1 MKKSLIKTGVAFVL
15 SLFLSWVYFYTP
27 QGLFSLDHKLRD
39 YMFVLRGELPKSDN
53 IVIIDIDNKS
63 LKNTGQW
70 PWSRNII
77 SKLITNLSNAN
88 AGIIGLDMVFA
99 EKDQSSPHLLK
110 KKFPQIIQNL
120 PNYDEQLAKIF
131 SSSPVVGGYVF
142 TDEKTS
148 ETRTPQ
154 IPAIFIEKGLKGS
167 NYLKDSKGVVLN
179 IPTLQNALYSS
190 GFFLIS
196 DNEGG
201 VVRSVPLVLKYKDII
216 YPSLA
221 FEMLR
226 IYSQA
231 KKVEILGDKEGIE
244 YIHFN
249 KYKIPTEKSGEFIIN
264 FRGPAKHFKYISAS
278 DILNNTFKKSD
289 IENKFVLVGTS
300 APGLK
305 DLRYIAYDSTFPG
318 VEVHANVIDNILK
331 GDFIQKPFEIKLI
344 DIAIIWVL
352 IFMLML
358 IFSYVTSWLIVPIAI
373 SLFFL
378 MLDSLYTVLFDY
390 GYVLTLITP
399 ILAFGA
405 TLTLSTVL
413 DYFFASKQRAQA
425 RRVLGQK
432 VSDSVMEQLLAHDS
446 DGLIESKEV
455 IVTVFFSDIRGFTSI
470 SESIGSPKRLI
481 ELLNTYMT
489 PMTNIIMQKQGTID
503 KFIGDA
509 IMAYWNA
516 PILIEDHADL
526 AVSSAIKQVEL
537 LTKVN
542 ETLIEKYD
550 TSIQIGIGLHTGLVT
565 AGEMGSE
572 GRSDYTIIGD
582 NVNLASRI
590 EALTRI
596 YDVEILISE
605 ETYKQLKAS
614 YSIRLIDI
622 VEVKGKKNAVKVYE
636 VLTNN
641 TPLSTK
647 EIETQQQALK
657 LYQEHYIS
665 NAYILFQKLNKEY
678 PSGLYAHFIQRC
690 ETYIN
695 TPNKNFSPIL
705 KMHSK

>member
-1 MKKSLIKTGVAFVL
+1 MRNALIKLAIALGL
-15 SLFLSWVYFYTP
+15 SLFLTWIYLSTSQNY
-27 QGLFSLDHKLRD
+27 FSLDQKLRD
-39 YMFVLRGELPKSDN
+39 YMFVIRGTLPKSN
-53 IVIIDIDNKS
+53 TVIIVDIDNKS
-63 LKNTGQW
+63 LKEVGQW
-70 PWSRNII
+70 PWSRNTMA
-77 SKLITNLSNAN
+77 KLISNLTQAKP
-88 AGIIGLDMVFA
+88 GIIGLDMVFA
-99 EKDQSSPHLLK
+99 EEDKSSPHLLK
-110 KKFPQIIQNL
+110 KKFPTITKAL
-120 PNYDEQLAKIF
+120 PNYDIELANVF

-142 TDEKTS
+142 TDENTL
-148 ETRTPQ
+148 ETRTPL
-154 IPAIFIEKGLKGS
+154 IPAIFIEKGLKDS
-167 NYLKDSKGVVLN
+167 HYLNNSKGIVLN
-179 IPTLQNALYSS
+179 TPTLQNALYSS

-201 VVRSVPLVLKYKDII
+201 VVRSVPLILKYKDII

-226 IYSQA
+226 IYSQS
-231 KKVEILGDKEGIE
+231 KKVEVIGDKEGIK
-244 YIHFN
+244 YIHFG
-249 KYKIPTEKSGEFIIN
+249 KYKIPTEISGEFIVN

-278 DILNNTFKKSD
+278 DILNNTFNPTD
-289 IENKFVLVGTS
+289 IENKFILIGTS

-331 GDFIQKPFEIKLI
+331 GDYIQKPFIIKLV
-344 DIAIIWVL
+344 DIAVIWILV
-352 IFMLML
+352 FSLML
-358 IFSYVTSWLIVPIAI
+358 IFNFITSWLIIPIAI

-378 MLDSLYTVLFDY
+378 MLYSLYNILFDY
-390 GYVLTLITP
+390 GYVLTIITP
-399 ILAFGA
+399 ILAFGT
-405 TLTLSTVL
+405 TLTVSTVL
-413 DYFFASKQRAQA
+413 DYFFASKQREQA

-432 VSDSVMEQLLAHDS
+432 VSNSVMEQLLSHNHN
-446 DGLIESKEV
+446 GLIESKEV
-455 IVTVFFSDIRGFTSI
+455 VTTIFFSDIRGFTSI
-470 SESIGSPKRLI
+470 SESIGSPKKLI

-489 PMTNIIMQKQGTID
+489 PMTNIIMKKQGTID

-516 PILIEDHADL
+516 PMPVENHADL
-526 AVSSAIKQVEL
+526 AVSSAIEQVER

-542 ETLIEKYD
+542 EILLEKYNI
-550 TSIQIGIGLHTGLVT
+550 SIQIGIGLHTGLVT

-590 EALTRI
+590 ETLTRI

-605 ETYKQLKAS
+605 ETYSQLIAP

-622 VEVKGKKNAVKVYE
+622 VEVKGKKNAVKIYE

-641 TPLSTK
+641 TPLSDE
-647 EIETQQQALK
+647 EIKLHKQALK

-665 NAYILFQKLNKEY
+665 NAHILFRKLNKEY
-678 PSGLYAHFIQRC
+678 PSTLYAHFIQRC

-695 TPNKNFSPIL
+695 NPSKNFTPIL
-705 KMHSK
+705 KMMSK